1 MASRTKK
8 PSEKN
13 VIERWSPL
21 EIPSHP
27 LEGKA
32 TDPRLAA
39 ALAARERWHGRS
51 GRPALKS
58 PTQAVAFAR
67 ERRLVHITTASAL
80 PNLLDP
86 IVGRALTD
94 EEREKGQALTTLQS
108 WLPEFRNT
116 PDVAEIRLCFERPTF
131 VQADLW
137 PCLKPIARDHEED
150 ARTNRSYPLEVR
162 EALEIL
168 DRRGTIPLSRLGEM
182 LDLGEAEAE
191 RLCGYLESRLI
202 VVSRNEYDEDE
213 EQDVRMVESLLHWLE
228 RAPHLEREVARER
241 AWTFLFIAALRSA
254 VVLWPDELATIFPW
268 TDEEREHAIQEAM
281 TTGTVIPYFEEGQ
294 QVLVASPVPR

>member
-1 MASRTKK
+1 MSSGSKSSANDPIKSWAPR
-8 PSEKN
+8 P
-13 VIERWSPL
+13 
-21 EIPSHP
+21 IPSHP

-32 TDPRLAA
+32 SDPRLAA

-67 ERRLVHITTASAL
+67 ERRLVHATTASAL

-86 IVGRALTD
+86 ILGRALEE
-94 EEREKGQALTTLQS
+94 EERQEGQALTTLEGWS
-108 WLPEFRNT
+108 SELHGS
-116 PDVAEIRLCFERPTF
+116 PDLLEIRLCFERPTF

-137 PCLKPIARDHEED
+137 PCIKPISRSRNEEVRKD
-150 ARTNRSYPLEVR
+150 RSLPLEVR

-168 DRRGTIPLSRLGEM
+168 DRRGIVPVERLGEM
-182 LDLGEAEAE
+182 LDLEVEDAR
-191 RLCGYLESRLI
+191 RLCGFLESKLVAVTRK
-202 VVSRNEYDEDE
+202 EYDEDE
-213 EQDVRMVESLLHWLE
+213 ERDILVVEPLLGWLE
-228 RAPHLEREVARER
+228 RHPHQERELTRER

-254 VVLWPDELATIFPW
+254 VTLWPDEIEAIFPW
-268 TDEEREHAIQEAM
+268 TEAERTHAIREAM
-281 TTGTVIPYFEEGQ
+281 TTGTMIPYYEGGE